1 MTDDELIEATAQC
14 MREKI
19 AQCVEMNPRKVAVEF
34 AARIRHEIQPVTPA
48 QVRAYAEHHRLPG
61 AT

>member
-1 MTDDELIEATAQC
+1 MTEDQLIEATAMT

-19 AQCVEMNPRKVAVEF
+19 AQSVAKNPRKVAIEF
-34 AARIRHEIQPVTPA
+34 AERIRHEIKTVTLE
-48 QVRAYAEHHRLPG
+48 QVRAYAELHNLPG